1 MNLCSKMADSLLPV
15 PFLPVTNIEKEIQM
29 MKKQYNNPMMDIEWM
44 MQDDV
49 LTTSSPAATSR
60 LNRIVQGYGE
70 VDRFGDL

>member
-1 MNLCSKMADSLLPV
+1 
-15 PFLPVTNIEKEIQM
+15 

>member
-1 MNLCSKMADSLLPV
+1 
-15 PFLPVTNIEKEIQM
+15 

-49 LTTSSPAATSR
+49 ITTSSPAAPSR
-60 LNRIVQGYGE
+60 LNKIGQGYGE